1 MARRTH
7 LILAA
12 CALGLAITGTALGA
26 EQPPEERLAPAVTH
40 TREIAR
46 DVELRYRLPGGR
58 RLFVA
63 EVTTTVV
70 VATLE
75 ILDTTG
81 LSGRS
86 IPAGNGVY
94 VSLCGRGARRHARSQ
109 AAARGR
115 ATRSSY
121 AGRPSSSRAARCSRR
136 RSTSWWWCS
145 PRHRP
150 GTCCSS
156 SSAAYSTTTASGMD
170 ARTVD
175 RLTRGRLYAP
185 AGIVAFSAAED
196 SLALTKLPLRR

>member
-40 TREIAR
+40 TREIAH

-94 VSLCGRGARRHARSQ
+94 VSLCGRGARRHCAITGGGARASDALVVRRQ
-109 AAARGR
+109 ALELARR
-115 ATRSSY
+115 TLLETQVDLVVVALAQTPTRHLLLLFER
-121 AGRPSSSRAARCSRR
+121 GLLD
-136 RSTSWWWCS
+136 
-145 PRHRP
+145 
-150 GTCCSS
+150 
-156 SSAAYSTTTASGMD
+156 TTESGMD

-175 RLTRGRLYAP
+175 RLTRGRIYAP